1 MNWDVLIENLAFGK
15 TTPKLSSTLG
25 MYLSPD
31 TIYIAQS
38 SLDKAGK
45 LRVEHLVRIP
55 VPVPE
60 DKGKAGGTMT
70 GTLNTSFLTENQKLG
85 GLIQQS
91 MSQFKWNSKH
101 VMVTL
106 SHHLGLLRYFTMP
119 AIERRFWKSAVPVE
133 AKKYIPIPF
142 ESLSYDYQCVPLP
155 PDAGNRARQGT
166 LIAVTQKQNL
176 ANISAMLQ
184 GLGLSI
190 AGMEIAPC
198 STLKLWQTLT
208 PGSGAG
214 SYCQV
219 HFDGGSVRILVADKG
234 LPVFFRE
241 VFLGEEANLADQ
253 RKLDLGG
260 CITFAQKQLAV
271 GALSGVSISGATA
284 NLAAWKD
291 AFSRE
296 LGLPVAIQDTPAL
309 LGIKAGDWGGYSAI
323 GASLRFQAP
332 GEVALDLGAV
342 GRVTDDERTVAR
354 DILVASGV
362 LTLALLV
369 MGLFK
374 FATYSY
380 QAREFKSLHR
390 DQMVE
395 EVFRGKADN
404 DIQDMFR
411 KMRAQND
418 LTLTLCGPDRVRMID
433 VLKDIVEALPEK
445 AFVHKLSVIRPVAFG
460 VSLSPSLN
468 ISGHAV
474 GENTAQEQD
483 MSFQFRDSLAKSPV
497 AGKLFRDLKVT
508 MQVEPPATDMNPS
521 TNSEAHIRKLE
532 NRTTFNL
539 SGARG

>member
-1 MNWDVLIENLAFGK
+1 MNWDALIENVAFGK

-31 TIYIAQS
+31 TIYIAQTS
-38 SLDKAGK
+38 AEKSGK

-60 DKGKAGGTMT
+60 GKSGTMT
-70 GTLNTSFLTENQKLG
+70 GTLTTSFLTENQKLG
-85 GLIQQS
+85 NLIQQS
-91 MSQFKWNSKH
+91 MSQFKWSTKH

-142 ESLSYDYQCVPLP
+142 EALNYDYQCIPLP
-155 PDAGNRARQGT
+155 PDGSNRARQGT

-176 ANISAMLQ
+176 ANIAAMLQ

-198 STLKLWQTLT
+198 STLKLWQAIN
-208 PGSGAG
+208 PGTGGA

-219 HFDGGSVRILVADKG
+219 HFDGGNVRILVADKG
-234 LPVFFRE
+234 FPVFFRE

-260 CITFAQKQLAV
+260 CITFSQKQLAV
-271 GALSGVSISGATA
+271 GALSGVSISGSTA

-296 LGLPVAIQDTPAL
+296 LGLPVAVQDTPAL
-309 LGIKAGDWGGYSAI
+309 LGIKSGDWGGYSAI
-323 GASLRFQAP
+323 GASLRFQIPSA
-332 GEVALDLGAV
+332 VTLDLGAV
-342 GRVTDDERTVAR
+342 GRVTEDEKTVAR
-354 DILVASGV
+354 DFLALSG
-362 LTLALLV
+362 TLAAGLLLI
-369 MGLFK
+369 GLIK
-374 FATYSY
+374 FGIYSY
-380 QAREFKSLHR
+380 RASEFKSLKR
-390 DQMVE
+390 DRLIE
-395 EVFRGKADN
+395 EVFRGKSEA
-404 DIQDMFR
+404 DIQELFR

-418 LTLTLCGPDRVRMID
+418 LAMNLCGSDRVKMVD
-433 VLKDIVEALPEK
+433 VIKDVVEALPEK
-445 AFVHKLSVIRPVAFG
+445 SFIYKLAVTRPVAAG
-460 VSLSPSLN
+460 LNLAPSLG
-468 ISGHAV
+468 ITGHAV

-483 MSFQFRDSLAKSPV
+483 MSFRFRDQLMKSPA
-497 AGKLFRDLKVT
+497 AGKIFRDLKMTV
-508 MQVEPPATDMNPS
+508 QADPPGPDVSAAP
-521 TNSEAHIRKLE
+521 NSETHIRKIE
-532 NRTTFNL
+532 DRTTFTL
-539 SGARG
+539 SGAKGG

>member
-1 MNWDVLIENLAFGK
+1 MNWDALIENVAFGK

-31 TIYIAQS
+31 TIYIAQTS
-38 SLDKAGK
+38 AEKSGK

-60 DKGKAGGTMT
+60 GKAGGTMT

-85 GLIQQS
+85 NLIQQS
-91 MSQFKWNSKH
+91 MSQFKWSTKH

-142 ESLSYDYQCVPLP
+142 EALNYDYQCIPLP
-155 PDAGNRARQGT
+155 PDGSNRARQGT

-176 ANISAMLQ
+176 ANIAAMLQ

-198 STLKLWQTLT
+198 STLKLWQAIN
-208 PGSGAG
+208 PGTGGA

-219 HFDGGSVRILVADKG
+219 HFDGGNVRILVADKG
-234 LPVFFRE
+234 FPVFFRE

-260 CITFAQKQLAV
+260 CITFSQKQLAV
-271 GALSGVSISGATA
+271 GALSGVSISGSTA

-296 LGLPVAIQDTPAL
+296 LGLPVAVQDTPAL
-309 LGIKAGDWGGYSAI
+309 LGIKSGDWGGYSAI
-323 GASLRFQAP
+323 GASLRFQIPSA
-332 GEVALDLGAV
+332 VTLDLGAV
-342 GRVTDDERTVAR
+342 GRVTEDEKTVAR
-354 DILVASGV
+354 DFLALSG
-362 LTLALLV
+362 TLAAGLLLI
-369 MGLFK
+369 GLIK
-374 FATYSY
+374 FGIYSY
-380 QAREFKSLHR
+380 RASEFKSLKR
-390 DQMVE
+390 DRLIE
-395 EVFRGKADN
+395 EVFRGKSEA
-404 DIQDMFR
+404 DIQELFR

-418 LTLTLCGPDRVRMID
+418 LAMNLCGSDRVKMVD
-433 VLKDIVEALPEK
+433 VIKDVVEALPEK
-445 AFVHKLSVIRPVAFG
+445 SFLYKFTVTRPVAAG
-460 VSLSPSLN
+460 LNLAPSLG
-468 ISGHAV
+468 ITGHAV

-483 MSFQFRDSLAKSPV
+483 MSFRFRDQLMKSPA
-497 AGKLFRDLKVT
+497 AGKIFRDLKMTV
-508 MQVEPPATDMNPS
+508 QADPPGPDISAAP
-521 TNSEAHIRKLE
+521 NSETHIRKIE
-532 NRTTFNL
+532 DRTTFTL
-539 SGARG
+539 IGAKGG

>member
-1 MNWDVLIENLAFGK
+1 MNWDALIENVAFGK

-31 TIYIAQS
+31 TIYIAQTS
-38 SLDKAGK
+38 AEKSGK

-60 DKGKAGGTMT
+60 GKAGGTMT

-85 GLIQQS
+85 NLIQQS
-91 MSQFKWNSKH
+91 MSQFKWSTKH

-142 ESLSYDYQCVPLP
+142 EALNYDYQCIPLP
-155 PDAGNRARQGT
+155 PDGSNRARQGT

-176 ANISAMLQ
+176 ANIAAMLQ

-198 STLKLWQTLT
+198 STLKLWQAIN
-208 PGSGAG
+208 PGTGGA

-219 HFDGGSVRILVADKG
+219 HFDGGNVRILVADKG
-234 LPVFFRE
+234 FPVFFRE

-260 CITFAQKQLAV
+260 CITFSQKQLAV
-271 GALSGVSISGATA
+271 GALSGVSISGSTA

-296 LGLPVAIQDTPAL
+296 LGLPVAVQDTPAL
-309 LGIKAGDWGGYSAI
+309 LGIKSGDWGGYSAI
-323 GASLRFQAP
+323 GASLRFQIPSA
-332 GEVALDLGAV
+332 VTLDLGAV
-342 GRVTDDERTVAR
+342 GRVTEDEKTVAR
-354 DILVASGV
+354 DFLALSG
-362 LTLALLV
+362 TLAAGLLLI
-369 MGLFK
+369 GLIK
-374 FATYSY
+374 FGIYSY
-380 QAREFKSLHR
+380 RASEFKSLKR
-390 DQMVE
+390 DRLIE
-395 EVFRGKADN
+395 EVFRGKSEA
-404 DIQDMFR
+404 DIQELFR

-418 LTLTLCGPDRVRMID
+418 LAMNLCGSDRVKMVD
-433 VLKDIVEALPEK
+433 VIKDVVEALPEK
-445 AFVHKLSVIRPVAFG
+445 SFIYKLAVTRPVAAG
-460 VSLSPSLN
+460 LNLAPSLG
-468 ISGHAV
+468 ITGHAV

-483 MSFQFRDSLAKSPV
+483 MSFRFRDQLMKSPA
-497 AGKLFRDLKVT
+497 AGKIFRDLKMTV
-508 MQVEPPATDMNPS
+508 QADPPGPDVSAAP
-521 TNSEAHIRKLE
+521 NSETHIRKIE
-532 NRTTFNL
+532 DRTTFTL
-539 SGARG
+539 SGAKGG